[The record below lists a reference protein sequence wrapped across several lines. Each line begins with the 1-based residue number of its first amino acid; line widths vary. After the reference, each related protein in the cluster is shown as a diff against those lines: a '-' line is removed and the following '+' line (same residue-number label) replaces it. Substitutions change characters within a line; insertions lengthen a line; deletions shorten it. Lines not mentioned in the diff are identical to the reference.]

1 VVDLSDLASFA
12 VVAGL
17 LTIIPGLDTALVV
30 RTTVAQG
37 RRRGF
42 AVAAGIC
49 TGCLIWGAAAAVG
62 VSALLVASRL
72 GYDAVRAAGAVY
84 LTWLGATML
93 WRTRIRDGRGARGAR
108 VGRGGT
114 RRRGRGG
121 TAPSD
126 SKGSEPASPR
136 PTETAFRSWLRGT
149 TTNLLNPKIG
159 AFYVAILPQ
168 FIPAHASHLLT
179 GLVLAGIHDAEGIIW
194 FTALIGVVHLARRF
208 LDSNRARAVMDRIT
222 GTVLIGFGVK
232 LALSSR

>member
-1 VVDLSDLASFA
+1 MVDLSDLASFA

-17 LTIIPGLDTALVV
+17 LTIIPGIDTALVV

-42 AVAAGIC
+42 AVAIGIC
-49 TGCLIWGAAAAVG
+49 TGCLIWGATAAVG

-72 GYDAVRAAGAVY
+72 GYDVVRAAGAVY
-84 LTWLGATML
+84 LTWLGAAML
-93 WRTRIRDGRGARGAR
+93 WRTR
-108 VGRGGT
+108 
-114 RRRGRGG
+114 RRRV
-121 TAPSD
+121 TAPDD
-126 SKGSEPASPR
+126 SGGSQPASPG
-136 PTETAFRSWLRGT
+136 PAESAFRCWLRGT

-179 GLVLAGIHDAEGIIW
+179 GLILAGVHDAEGIIW
-194 FTALIGVVHLARRF
+194 FTGLISAVHLARRF
-208 LDSNRARAVMDRIT
+208 LDSNRARKIMDRIT
-222 GTVLIGFGVK
+222 GTVLIGFGLK